1 MKKLAVFCGSSS
13 GRSKAYL
20 KLGVDLGHLLA
31 NKDWGLVYGG
41 ASVGVMGAMADA
53 ILEKKGH
60 VWGVIPQSL
69 VDWEVA
75 HQNLEKLEVVDS
87 MHKRKERMYD
97 LSDAFLAIPG
107 GMGTLDEL
115 CEIITWAQLK
125 HHRKP
130 IYLLNFNGF
139 FDHLMRHFQHCEA
152 EGFLSKE
159 HLELVRC
166 LDRLEDLEEELDKQ

>member
-1 MKKLAVFCGSSS
+1 MKKLAVFCGSSA
-13 GRSKAYL
+13 GRDESYL
-20 KLGVDLGHLLA
+20 ELARELGHLLA
-31 NKDWGLVYGG
+31 QKSWGLVYGG

-53 ILEKKGH
+53 LLEKKGH

-75 HQNLEKLEVVDS
+75 HENLEKLEVVDS
-87 MHKRKERMYD
+87 MHNRKKRMYD

-115 CEIITWAQLK
+115 CEIITWAQLE

-130 IYLLNFNGF
+130 IYLLNYNGF
-139 FDHLMRHFQHCEA
+139 FDHLIRHFEHCEA
-152 EGFLSKE
+152 EGFLSRE
-159 HLELVRC
+159 HLQLINC
-166 LDRLEDLEEELDKQ
+166 LDQIEDLGSELDKL